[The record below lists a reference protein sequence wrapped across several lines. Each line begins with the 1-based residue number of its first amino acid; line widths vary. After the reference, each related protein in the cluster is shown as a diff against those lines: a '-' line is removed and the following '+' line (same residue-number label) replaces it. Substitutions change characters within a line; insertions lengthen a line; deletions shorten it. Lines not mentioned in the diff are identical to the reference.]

1 MMRVNLRR
9 SLNCP
14 ALHCPYPYGG
24 DKSPASQA
32 AVRVKG
38 LITGARSTEPRVQ
51 GSKCQLIL
59 ILSLLFSRLHAFLPA
74 ELLPVPLGSSWGCI
88 SAAARITHRVQPPP
102 A

>member
-1 MMRVNLRR
+1 MTTLRLTVLIRPVGTRVLPGR
-9 SLNCP
+9 
-14 ALHCPYPYGG
+14 
-24 DKSPASQA
+24 A

-38 LITGARSTEPRVQ
+38 LITEARRTEPRVQ